1 METQLTTTPV
11 VSKETRK
18 LFVMSEAIKQHIAN
32 IRDKTG
38 IGNDSDAIRY
48 AITICSKEL
57 NPPEYIQKKQS
68 SSPRQKYDTPEDRL
82 KNKIQKDKEEQ
93 VARTAV
99 EYEYA
104 SGLCK
109 ILNGKIIDN
118 NNGTFGC
125 DYVLYEKVGKRVLEG
140 KRTVPFDLLTQEHVD
155 GQYKGGTQEEVLA
168 ILHPEPLLKK

>member
-1 METQLTTTPV
+1 MENTPQEKEKKYTYV
-11 VSKETRK
+11 LPLNKLMLEHIDIIMKETGMTSK
-18 LFVMSEAIKQHIAN
+18 AA
-32 IRDKTG
+32 
-38 IGNDSDAIRY
+38 AIRM
-48 AITICSKEL
+48 AIMAHSRSLRPAYLE
-57 NPPEYIQKKQS
+57 KKAN

-109 ILNGKIIDN
+109 LLNGKIIDN

-125 DYVLYEKVGKRVLEG
+125 EYVMYEKIGKRVLEG
-140 KRTVPFDLLTQEHVD
+140 KRTVPFDLLSQEHVD